1 MYLFTTKNI
10 LILLTPGNGNLLSLF
25 VHVFCGFTMKFLKFI
40 YKMKWYQNETSK
52 MNQFIVFFMQHD
64 NIQFSIWLALFLFLF
79 FLFGTHKRGDASL
92 EVWFVCCDP
101 VWVTNYDWTLFF
113 ISFLFIII
121 YRFSFTNKNNVTVRV
136 INYGA
141 TITDILLPDKNGTV
155 EDISLGFD
163 SVQGSWNVGCSFLYY
178 QNLRFIKFYNFLYYI
193 SMIYYIKNGTFKKMF
208 WNGYC

>member
-1 MYLFTTKNI
+1 MVLQGRVFFEIHKWNEIKSKLYFSNEYQFTLFLCSMIIFKFTVW
-10 LILLTPGNGNLLSLF
+10 LVLSLHKIPL
-25 VHVFCGFTMKFLKFI
+25 VHWKTARRYRGMVWMLWSYLGYKLRLNSVFHFFFI
-40 YKMKWYQNETSK
+40 Y
-52 MNQFIVFFMQHD
+52 
-64 NIQFSIWLALFLFLF
+64 
-79 FLFGTHKRGDASL
+79 
-92 EVWFVCCDP
+92 
-101 VWVTNYDWTLFF
+101 
-113 ISFLFIII
+113 I

-178 QNLRFIKFYNFLYYI
+178 QNLRFIKFYNFVYYI
-193 SMIYYIKNGTFKKMF
+193 LMICIKNGTFKKMF

>member
-1 MYLFTTKNI
+1 M
-10 LILLTPGNGNLLSLF
+10 
-25 VHVFCGFTMKFLKFI
+25 H
-40 YKMKWYQNETSK
+40 
-52 MNQFIVFFMQHD
+52 HD
-64 NIQFSIWLALFLFLF
+64 NIQFTIWLALFCFWVF
-79 FLFGTHKRGDASL
+79 WARKRRHESM

-141 TITDILLPDKNGTV
+141 TITDVLLPDKNGSV

-163 SVQGSWNVGCSFLYY
+163 SVQGSWNVGCSLLYY
-178 QNLRFIKFYNFLYYI
+178 HNLRFIKFYNFVYYI
-193 SMIYYIKNGTFKKMF
+193 LMICIKNGTFKKMF
-208 WNGYC
+208 WNGYCEGRYC